1 MLLGLRVAKFMGLP
15 VNLRHWPLVPKK
27 IGDSLSN
34 V

>member
-1 MLLGLRVAKFMGLP
+1 MLLGLPVAEFMGLP

-27 IGDSLSN
+27 IGGSLSN